1 MKTKELILIMKLT
14 ICQNA
19 TNGISTSE
27 FIGEIY
33 NNKFIFDYF
42 ISEGFFVNFTSGVLY
57 IDSTC

>member
-19 TNGISTSE
+19 NNSISTSE

-33 NNKFIFDYF
+33 NSKFIFDYF
-42 ISEGFFVNFTSGVLY
+42 INEGFFVNFASGVLY
-57 IDSTC
+57 IDLTS